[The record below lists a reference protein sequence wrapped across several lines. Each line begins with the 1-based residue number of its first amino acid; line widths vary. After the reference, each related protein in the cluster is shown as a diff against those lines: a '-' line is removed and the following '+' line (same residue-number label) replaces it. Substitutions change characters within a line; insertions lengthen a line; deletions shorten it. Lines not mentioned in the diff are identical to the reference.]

1 MSLIARASAK
11 WALYVFKKQA
21 LLWNR
26 SVIYAVNISVI
37 EQPLNSRLVG
47 KKKRYENINKEKMKT
62 VISALH
68 KKGNLQLNTKAKL
81 K

>member
-47 KKKRYENINKEKMKT
+47 KKKDMK
-62 VISALH
+62 I
-68 KKGNLQLNTKAKL
+68 
-81 K
+81 